1 MGVAVRACMSL
12 YRRFVKTV
20 EAEIK
25 NYPPDGCVLRMTIN
39 LPGITFHFV
48 EDVDLVG
55 ANNKHLEMAE

>member
-1 MGVAVRACMSL
+1 MSL